1 MYVALICI
9 CIVQTFCVLPA
20 MPLGHAWAA
29 DKTQQS
35 LVVAAFALGVL
46 AVCCPNVLLR
56 ASALPSHHT
65 GQDKRVFE
73 FFCIHE

>member
-1 MYVALICI
+1 
-9 CIVQTFCVLPA
+9 

-46 AVCCPNVLLR
+46 AVCCPHVLLR
-56 ASALPSHHT
+56 ASALPSHHP
-65 GQDKRVFE
+65 GQKKARFRIFLVFTNIPTE
-73 FFCIHE
+73 IRE